1 MTSTRDKLEEY
12 RRRKQLEEARD
23 TRRQFLWDVVTLQPV
38 RRRLARHD
46 ADAADGDGDVDGD
59 QGGEG
64 SEGVEEEESEKDR
77 QWTKIDWA
85 ILLVK
90 LLVWICMQVCYEMW
104 YVTGWMV
111 RMCCRLFS

>member
-38 RRRLARHD
+38 RRRLARPD
-46 ADAADGDGDVDGD
+46 TDAADGDGDQGGDGD
-59 QGGEG
+59 QRAED

-77 QWTKIDWA
+77 QWTKIDCA

-90 LLVWICMQVCYEMW
+90 LLVWICMQVSDIC
-104 YVTGWMV
+104 
-111 RMCCRLFS
+111 

>member
-38 RRRLARHD
+38 RRRLARPD
-46 ADAADGDGDVDGD
+46 ADAADGDGD
-59 QGGEG
+59 GGED

-90 LLVWICMQVCYEMW
+90 LLVWICMQVCYI
-104 YVTGWMV
+104 Y
-111 RMCCRLFS
+111 

>member
-38 RRRLARHD
+38 RRRLARPD
-46 ADAADGDGDVDGD
+46 ADAADGDVDGD
-59 QGGEG
+59 GGSGDGED
-64 SEGVEEEESEKDR
+64 SDGVEEEESEKDR

-90 LLVWICMQVCYEMW
+90 LLVWICMQVSDIC
-104 YVTGWMV
+104 
-111 RMCCRLFS
+111 

>member
-38 RRRLARHD
+38 RRRLARPD
-46 ADAADGDGDVDGD
+46 ADAADGDAADGDGD

-90 LLVWICMQVCYEMW
+90 LLVWICMQVCYI
-104 YVTGWMV
+104 Y
-111 RMCCRLFS
+111 